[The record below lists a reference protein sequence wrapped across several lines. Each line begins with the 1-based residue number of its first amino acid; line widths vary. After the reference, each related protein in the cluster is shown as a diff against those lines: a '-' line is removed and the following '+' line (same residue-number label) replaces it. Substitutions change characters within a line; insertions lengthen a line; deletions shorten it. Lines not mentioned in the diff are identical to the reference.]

1 MFTSPE
7 SKRIRATLVNDRQSL
22 DIPITVQRQEW
33 EAGAA
38 QVTLPSEITILPVD
52 AAGLYGEWITT
63 PNTAPEQVLY
73 FLHGGGFSAGSCVTH
88 REMAARLCLASGQR
102 VLVIDYRLAP
112 EHPFPAAV
120 EDAGQGYQWLLDSGI
135 APEQIVIGGDSA
147 GGGLAMSTLLW
158 LRDRDVALPGAAVLI
173 SPWFDLAL
181 TGPSLATR
189 AEVDP
194 LCSIE
199 GLRLAASYYLG
210 SANPKTPLASPL
222 YGDLHGLPPM
232 LIQVGDHEL
241 LLSDS
246 TRLAEKAQA
255 SGVDVSLEIW
265 NEMWHVWHGWAG
277 SLPEGQQA
285 IDRIGAF
292 IQQRLTQTTGIVL

>member
-1 MFTSPE
+1 MLTSPE

-22 DIPITVQRQEW
+22 DIPIAAQRQEW

-38 QVTLPSEITILPVD
+38 QVTLPPEITIMPFD

-63 PNTAPEQVLY
+63 PNTALDQVLY

-88 REMAARLCLASGQR
+88 REMAARLCVVSGLS
-102 VLVIDYRLAP
+102 VLQIDYHLAP

-120 EDAGQGYQWLLDSGI
+120 EDAGQAYQWLLETGI
-135 APEQIVIGGDSA
+135 EPEQIVIGGDSA

-158 LRDRDVALPGAAVLI
+158 LRDRGVALPGAAVLI
-173 SPWFDLAL
+173 SPWLDLAL
-181 TGPSLATR
+181 TGPSLYTR
-189 AEVDP
+189 AEIDP
-194 LCSIE
+194 VCSIE
-199 GLRLAASYYLG
+199 GLRLASNYYLG
-210 SANPKTPLASPL
+210 SADPKTPLASPL

-232 LIQVGDHEL
+232 LIQVGDHEI

-246 TRLAEKAQA
+246 TRLAEKAKA
-255 SGVDVSLEIW
+255 SGVDVNLEIW

-277 SLPEGQQA
+277 ALPEGQQA
-285 IDRIGAF
+285 IERIGAF
-292 IQQRLTQTTGIVL
+292 LQQRLSQTTEIVS